1 MILSLVCVLSTK
13 ADVKFTG
20 SDASQPFL
28 PDSTTTITY
37 IDNFSMKNVG
47 EGKRLAKPIKS
58 RAERTSPH
66 AANIRIEASDV
77 SQEVI
82 DCAELAV
89 SIWESILDRNA
100 VFKIII
106 VEDTNLSGDI
116 VTTVGYFMSK
126 GIGYPKAF
134 KYVDTDNLEEE
145 QIPSAGTIHLNK
157 DVDWDFSVDGNIDVS
172 KKNLT
177 YGLMRAIGRLLG
189 FGSSIKYND
198 NGNLKFSNLKAYSI
212 FDRLIVS
219 ADGTPLLTIPNNK
232 NAESQLAAY
241 LEKAPHYVT
250 DGSQS
255 YVLAPAPYSESN
267 PPLTALVDGLMK
279 PVIYPGEYCIQV
291 DDDVWNI
298 LKMIGWKLKSEDAL
312 DIVCPDATNGIVD
325 GGESHDFH
333 ISNNRITLSDPQWTL
348 SLPLINGEQSV
359 RELKDEGGCCIV
371 PSISDDASKFEM
383 DINGFIRGRLE
394 YTGTY
399 KGIKIKAM
407 PYNIY
412 FDTEPRIL
420 SVDIDSLNYS
430 EDKSFYKI
438 HYTVRFR
445 GADYLDVLPKE
456 QYSSIVVVKTF
467 REPVLVRDSTDWL
480 FSGGQVRLKFCAKT
494 SSKECSRT
502 IIFDPFTQEY
512 REMSK
517 DLDSKGSSL
526 DVNCINSDGEDTIDV
541 YSLDGTLV
549 LKDVS
554 ESEIAER
561 RLGKGLY
568 ILNWKDT
575 KGKIQSS
582 KIILK

>member
-77 SQEVI
+77 SQEII

-100 VFKIII
+100 VFKIRIMNSNNI
-106 VEDTNLSGDI
+106 SDI
-116 VTTVGYFMSK
+116 VTTVAYFPK
-126 GIGYPKAF
+126 DGINYPYAL
-134 KYVDTDNLEEE
+134 KYIDTDPVEGDN
-145 QIPSAGTIHLNK
+145 IPLAGVIQLNK
-157 DVDWDFSVDGNIDVS
+157 NIDWDYSVDGNIDIS
-172 KKNLT
+172 RKNLT
-177 YGLMRAIGRLLG
+177 YGLMRAIGRILG
-189 FGSSIKYND
+189 FGSSIKVD
-198 NGNLKFSNLKAYSI
+198 TKGNFTFSNRKGHSV
-212 FDRLIVS
+212 FDQLIVS
-219 ADGTPLLTIPNNK
+219 ADEISLCTIPLK

-333 ISNNRITLSDPQWTL
+333 ISNKRITLSDPQWTL

-359 RELKDEGGCCIV
+359 TELKDEGGYCTV
-371 PSISDDASKFEM
+371 PSISNDASKFEM

-517 DLDSKGSSL
+517 ELNSKGSIL

-541 YSLDGTLV
+541 YSLDGTPV

-554 ESEIAER
+554 ESEIAGR
-561 RLGKGLY
+561 RLDKGLY
-568 ILNWKDT
+568 ILNRKNT